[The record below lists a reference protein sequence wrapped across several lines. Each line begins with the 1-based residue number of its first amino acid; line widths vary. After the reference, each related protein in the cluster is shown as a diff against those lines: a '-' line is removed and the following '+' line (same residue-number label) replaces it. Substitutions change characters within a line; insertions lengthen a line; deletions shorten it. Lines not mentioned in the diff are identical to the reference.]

1 MARSSPVI
9 NKRPRLA
16 TFPQISPT
24 VRITVTGRGI
34 DYLKCVKFAGAGY
47 TLRPWSLPGGPG
59 MSEQKKEK
67 DLGMGCAITRR
78 DFLNGV
84 AVSIGGTLV
93 GGGFSAE
100 TLLAA
105 AAFDEFAPE
114 KEPGYYP
121 PARLGMRGNHD
132 GTFTFAH
139 RLREIAWLFLDRKS
153 TRLNSS

>member
-1 MARSSPVI
+1 MARWSPVI
-9 NKRPRLA
+9 NKRPKLA
-16 TFPQISPT
+16 TFPQISPP

-34 DYLKCVKFAGAGY
+34 DYLKCVCRSRLYSAAVEFARG
-47 TLRPWSLPGGPG
+47 LG

-84 AVSIGGTLV
+84 AVSIGGSLV
-93 GGGFSAE
+93 GGGFTAE
-100 TLLAA
+100 TLPAA
-105 AAFDEFAPE
+105 AAFAVFAPE

-139 RLREIAWLFLDRKS
+139 RLRDG
-153 TRLNSS
+153 